1 LDELKIVSQM
11 IGIALGITTLG
22 MLVVGLMIRASIS
35 EATAKITHE
44 IHTLLDDKYVAKQ
57 LYEMEIRGLHKELQK
72 LKEERRTR

>member
-1 LDELKIVSQM
+1 MDELKLVAEM
-11 IGIALGITTLG
+11 ISIALGVTTLG

-44 IHTLLDDKYVAKQ
+44 IHSLLDEKYVAKQ
-57 LYEMEIRGLHKELQK
+57 LYESEIRTLMKELAQ